1 MARLLSRRAES
12 VVVADGSGRR
22 VGIGHDI
29 HRLAADRRLVLGGV
43 EIPAEKGFD
52 TPSDG
57 DVLCH
62 ALIDAL
68 AGALV
73 DGDLGQF
80 FPADD
85 DPAARGARSIEFLR
99 AMGAHVSSCGF
110 AVEHVDAY
118 VTLGT
123 TRLGPHLDSMREN
136 LADAMSVPRE
146 RVSVKARTN
155 DGLGPEGEGRAASA
169 TTVVLLCAAAAIAQ
183 A

>member
-1 MARLLSRRAES
+1 M
-12 VVVADGSGRR
+12 R

-29 HRLAADRRLVLGGV
+29 HRLVTGRRLVLGGV
-43 EIPAEKGFD
+43 DIEAEAGFD

-62 ALIDAL
+62 ALMDAL

-73 DGDLGQF
+73 HGDLGHF

-85 DPAARGARSIEFLR
+85 DPAAQDARSLDYVQ
-99 AMGAHVSSCGF
+99 AMRAHVASCGF
-110 AVEHVDAY
+110 AVEHIDAF
-118 VTLGT
+118 VTLGS
-123 TRLGPHLDSMREN
+123 TRLAPHLEGMRMN
-136 LADAMSVPRE
+136 LAAALSMPVE

-169 TTVVLLCAAAAIAQ
+169 TTVVLLRELV
-183 A
+183 

>member
-1 MARLLSRRAES
+1 VPGTTA
-12 VVVADGSGRR
+12 GRR

-29 HRLAADRRLVLGGV
+29 HRLVAGRRLVLGGV
-43 EIPAEKGFD
+43 HIEAVKGFD

-73 DGDLGQF
+73 DGDLGRF

-85 DPAARGARSIEFLR
+85 DPAAQGARSIEFLR
-99 AMGAHVSSCGF
+99 AMGAHVSSRGF
-110 AVEHVDAY
+110 AVEHVDSY
-118 VTLGT
+118 LTLGT
-123 TRLGPHLDSMREN
+123 TRLGPHLDSMRAN
-136 LADAMSVPRE
+136 LADARSVAVD

-155 DGLGPEGEGRAASA
+155 DGLGPDGEGRAASA
-169 TTVVLLCAAAAIAQ
+169 TAVVLLCERVPT
-183 A
+183 

>member
-1 MARLLSRRAES
+1 MIEAE
-12 VVVADGSGRR
+12 R
-22 VGIGHDI
+22 
-29 HRLAADRRLVLGGV
+29 
-43 EIPAEKGFD
+43 GFD

-73 DGDLGQF
+73 EGDLGRF

-85 DPAARGARSIEFLR
+85 DPDAQGANSLEYLRG
-99 AMGAHVSSCGF
+99 MGEHLAGRGL

-118 VTLGT
+118 ITLGT
-123 TRLGPHLDSMREN
+123 TRLSPHLDAMRAN
-136 LADAMSVPRE
+136 VADALAVDLD

-155 DGLGPEGEGRAASA
+155 DGLGPEGEGLAASA
-169 TTVVLLCAAAAIAQ
+169 TTVVLVGPAAAG
-183 A
+183 

>member
-1 MARLLSRRAES
+1 MLASTT
-12 VVVADGSGRR
+12 GRR

-29 HRLAADRRLVLGGV
+29 HRLVAGRRLVLGGV
-43 EIPAEKGFD
+43 DVAAAMGFD

-73 DGDLGQF
+73 EGDLGRF

-85 DPAARGARSIEFLR
+85 DPAAQGARSLDHLR
-99 AMGAHVSSCGF
+99 AMGAHVARRGF

-118 VTLGT
+118 ITLGT
-123 TRLGPHLDSMREN
+123 TRLAPHLDDMRANVAEA
-136 LADAMSVPRE
+136 LSVPVE

-169 TTVVLLCAAAAIAQ
+169 TTVVLLCERAAGQWA
-183 A
+183 